1 MFADNNID
9 PIVAFVSMGA
19 FAYGLLF
26 SVGFG
31 IREVIKLRIKKP
43 AVALIIVTLFI
54 VFICIPPFNMSLA
67 MFLLLFSPVLTIILH
82 GVLSYLFYKKAI
94 LNKSVIYVALCCLSI
109 ALLISTILFAYQSRS
124 LIIRFAM

>member
-1 MFADNNID
+1 
-9 PIVAFVSMGA
+9 VAFVSIGA

-26 SVGFG
+26 TVGFG
-31 IREVIKLRIKKP
+31 IQKVIKLRIKKP

-54 VFICIPPFNMSLA
+54 VFICVPPFNLYLAMSL
-67 MFLLLFSPVLTIILH
+67 LSLSPVLTIILH
-82 GVLSYLFYKKAI
+82 GILSYFFYKKAI

-124 LIIRFAM
+124 LTIRFTM

>member
-1 MFADNNID
+1 MFADNNIN
-9 PIVAFVSMGA
+9 PIVAFVSIGA

-26 SVGFG
+26 TVGFG
-31 IREVIKLRIKKP
+31 IQKVIKLRIKKP

-54 VFICIPPFNMSLA
+54 VFICVPPFNLYLAMSL
-67 MFLLLFSPVLTIILH
+67 LSLSPVLTIILH
-82 GVLSYLFYKKAI
+82 GILSYFFYKKAI

-124 LIIRFAM
+124 LTIRFTM